1 MNSDVTT
8 NLQMLNEVKS
18 NEGQLN
24 KIWQCKPCEFKKT
37 SINENSMAK

>member
-18 NEGQLN
+18 NEGQPN
-24 KIWQCKPCEFKKT
+24 KI
-37 SINENSMAK
+37 